1 MPRKA
6 SIDASILARIERMVA
21 EEHLLL
27 DKGPLSAAGARRLQK
42 VQVTLDRYWD
52 LLRQRRAMRE
62 TGRDASEA
70 RLRAA
75 EVVERYVA

>member
-1 MPRKA
+1 MRRKA

-27 DKGPLSAAGARRLQK
+27 DKGPLSATSVRRLQK

-62 TGRDASEA
+62 TGGDASQA
-70 RLRAA
+70 RLRPA
-75 EVVERYVA
+75 EIVERYIA

>member
-27 DKGPLSAAGARRLQK
+27 DKGPLSATSVRRLQK

-62 TGRDASEA
+62 TGRDASQA
-70 RLRAA
+70 RLRPA
-75 EVVERYVA
+75 EIVERYIA